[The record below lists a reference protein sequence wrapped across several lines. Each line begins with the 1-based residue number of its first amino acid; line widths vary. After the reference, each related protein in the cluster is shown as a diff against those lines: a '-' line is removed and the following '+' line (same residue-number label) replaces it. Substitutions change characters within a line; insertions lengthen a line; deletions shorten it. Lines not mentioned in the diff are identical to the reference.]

1 MSIVRKEERM
11 LSSDGKTE
19 LFLEIWADDAV
30 QPKAVLQIS
39 HGMWE

>member
-19 LFLEIWADDAV
+19 LFVETWADDAV
-30 QPKAVLQIS
+30 QPKAVLQI
-39 HGMWE
+39 